1 MGKGHSRSDTPT
13 SRPRTMAMEGRE
25 HEQEAMDGTKEEML

>member
-1 MGKGHSRSDTPT
+1 MGKGRTRSDTPT
-13 SRPRTMAMEGRE
+13 SRPITIVVEGRE

>member
-1 MGKGHSRSDTPT
+1 MGKRHSRSDTLT
-13 SRPRTMAMEGRE
+13 SRPTTMTVEGRE